1 MIAKSAILYRLV
13 VKMYVLM
20 RFHRCPR
27 SDFGFGFYF
36 RQKSLFF
43 RIKNNMKYPLQST
56 KPLKT
61 VQIIFT
67 SSPTIIFLL
76 WAMNSVHCMN
86 NLVET
91 MIWIQNFCHQNFKIV
106 IHIPNSNW
114 PSLRKDKHHV
124 VRQNT
129 YMNPSKM
136 DKEPPLSPFKSTTR
150 SITPQSTKVRLL
162 DWPNGKNF
170 KRREFQFLQL
180 QVQIFHRLIIG

>member
-1 MIAKSAILYRLV
+1 MSCEVNRKLSSLSKSSSALELIQRFKMIAKSAILYRLV

-106 IHIPNSNW
+106 IHIPN
-114 PSLRKDKHHV
+114 LTDLHHGN
-124 VRQNT
+124 QTNI
-129 YMNPSKM
+129 M
-136 DKEPPLSPFKSTTR
+136 
-150 SITPQSTKVRLL
+150 
-162 DWPNGKNF
+162 
-170 KRREFQFLQL
+170 
-180 QVQIFHRLIIG
+180 